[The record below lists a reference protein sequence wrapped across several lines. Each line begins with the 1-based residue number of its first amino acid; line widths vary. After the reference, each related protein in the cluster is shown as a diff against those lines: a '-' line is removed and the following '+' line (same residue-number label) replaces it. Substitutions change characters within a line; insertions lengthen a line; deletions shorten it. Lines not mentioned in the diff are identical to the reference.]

1 MSKTKYHEFLSKP
14 EISFWVPIIFTAITV
29 TSSFFMLSTK
39 VELLNQKVDNLTEKI
54 EYLTDKYASVE
65 SRYGQM
71 SLKVQRIETSMGIER

>member
-1 MSKTKYHEFLSKP
+1 MSISKFQKFIAKD

-54 EYLTDKYASVE
+54 DVLTDKYASVE
-65 SRYGQM
+65 NRYGTM
-71 SLKVQRIETSMGIER
+71 SLKVQRLETTIGIER